1 MSWGID
7 KNKPIE
13 AQLEEYRDIEKEL
26 NQKRYTL
33 DDIVMLICETLSCE
47 NCPVVLCNADKRTE
61 YEKKVLHNS
70 CQRELYN
77 WILNEAKIKGEVTI

>member
-26 NQKRYTL
+26 NQKRNTL
-33 DDIVMLICETLSCE
+33 DDIVSLICEALSCV

-61 YEKKVLHNS
+61 YEKKVLQNS
-70 CQRELYN
+70 CQKELYD
-77 WILNEAKIKGEVTI
+77 WIINETKKKEECY